1 MDIARSALRT
11 GTTTALAWMFVSI
24 GVATGLG
31 VGVEASGVALGLGGF
46 VWSGL
51 AVRNSV
57 DVGDGLGPPSRPP
70 YTTNQPPMSTTT
82 ATIAATEMARLIIC
96 ERPFRPYPS

>member
-1 MDIARSALRT
+1 MS
-11 GTTTALAWMFVSI
+11 VSI

-31 VGVEASGVALGLGGF
+31 VGVEAGVVCGLGGL

-51 AVRNSV
+51 AVRRRV
-57 DVGDGLGPPSRPP
+57 AVGDGLAPPRRPP
-70 YTTNQPPMSTTT
+70 YTMSQPPMSTTT